1 MPSSPILV
9 CDPSRSL
16 CWSYFC
22 FAPSFCCFLAPS
34 VPSVVYS
41 DIFPLGMA
49 WCGTPV
55 QQQNI
60 ILERPTTMVLR
71 CCGSKKGERTNHRRN
86 VRKAMTQNG
95 PCVRVCVC
103 VYASSGASSSSSSG
117 RRSQGGY
124 ILSPTDV
131 LLLPPRPSEV
141 RRFNGPRTHAL
152 SRIQGV
158 LELIKGH
165 NLIRECLG
173 IRAETRTNQIPNQNL
188 GV

>member
-103 VYASSGASSSSSSG
+103 VCMLAPVPAAAAAAVVVAKVDISCRRPTSFSSLPARPRSG
-117 RRSQGGY
+117 GS
-124 ILSPTDV
+124 TDHE
-131 LLLPPRPSEV
+131 L
-141 RRFNGPRTHAL
+141 TH
-152 SRIQGV
+152 
-158 LELIKGH
+158 
-165 NLIRECLG
+165 
-173 IRAETRTNQIPNQNL
+173 
-188 GV
+188 